1 MTTITR
7 AAFLSGLGAAALAR
21 PRLARA
27 QEAGPIRIVVPF
39 AAGGPADL
47 VARTLGAKMSDTFG
61 QPVVIENRDGAGG
74 NIGTAV
80 VARAA
85 PDGRTLLLGTNGP
98 LVINVSLFSS
108 LGFDPLKDFTPISH
122 LASVPLYLVVP
133 TSLPANSVQELVDA
147 ARARPGSISY
157 ASSGIGS
164 GGHLAGGL
172 LAHRAG
178 VQMTHVP
185 YRGAAPAM
193 TDLLAGR
200 VQMLF
205 VGLPAVEAYVRE
217 GKVKILAVVTPQR
230 TSGRPDVPTVAE
242 AAHLPGFEIASWYG
256 LLGPA
261 GLPSSV
267 VERLAGEAVRA
278 LGLPDVS
285 GLLFTRNGLEKV
297 ASTPEAF
304 AATLRREIPEYR
316 QIVQQI
322 GARQE

>member
-1 MTTITR
+1 MTRITR
-7 AAFLSGLGAAALAR
+7 AALLSSFGAAALAR
-21 PRLARA
+21 SRRAHA

-74 NIGTAV
+74 NIGTAA
-80 VARAA
+80 VARAV

-108 LGFDPLKDFTPISH
+108 LGFDPLKDFTPISY
-122 LASVPLYLVVP
+122 LASVPLYLAVP
-133 TSLPANSVQELVDA
+133 ASLHVNSVQDLMDA
-147 ARARPGSISY
+147 ARTRPASISY

-205 VGLPAVEAYVRE
+205 VGLPAIEAYVRE
-217 GKVKILAVVTPQR
+217 GRAKILAVVTPKR
-230 TSGRPDVPTVAE
+230 TSARPDVPTVAE
-242 AAHLPGFEIASWYG
+242 AANLPGFEIASWYG

-267 VERLAGEAVRA
+267 LERLAGEAIRV

-285 GLLFTRNGLEKV
+285 DLLFTRNGLEKV
-297 ASTPEAF
+297 ASTPEVF

>member
-1 MTTITR
+1 MTITR

-21 PRLARA
+21 PRPARA
-27 QEAGPIRIVVPF
+27 QETGPIRIVVPF

-108 LGFDPLKDFTPISH
+108 LGFDPLKDFTPISY

-133 TSLPANSVQELVDA
+133 ASLPANSVQDLVDA

-217 GKVKILAVVTPQR
+217 GKVKILAVVTRQR
-230 TSGRPDVPTVAE
+230 TSGRPEVPTVAE
-242 AAHLPGFEIASWYG
+242 AANLSDFEIASWYG

-267 VERLAGEAVRA
+267 VDRLAAEAVRV
-278 LGLPDVS
+278 LGMPDVS
-285 GLLFTRNGLEKV
+285 DLLFTRNGLEKV

-322 GARQE
+322 GVRQE